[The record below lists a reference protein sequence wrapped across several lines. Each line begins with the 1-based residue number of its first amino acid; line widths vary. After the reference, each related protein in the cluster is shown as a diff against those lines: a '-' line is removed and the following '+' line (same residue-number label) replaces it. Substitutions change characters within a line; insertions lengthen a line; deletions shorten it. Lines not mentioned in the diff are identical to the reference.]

1 MSRWPLSHRR
11 HAPGFGQPNAGK
23 PIGANTTLNVQVTRV
38 GSAPVPAGAAAV
50 VLNVTAVDPTAAG
63 FLTVFPEGIATPT
76 VSNLNF
82 LPGATVANLV
92 TVPISSSGMV
102 SIYNHAGNTDVVVDV
117 EGYYTSTPLS
127 NASGLYN
134 SLSPV
139 RALGSISSGV
149 AIGPNSSEAVT
160 VTGTATGVPANAS
173 AVVVNATAARGTKA
187 SFLTVYPSG
196 ITMPTASNLNFS
208 AYQVVANRVTV
219 GVGAEGRVEVYNH
232 AGVVQV
238 DLDVD
243 GYYSAPAAAG
253 PSSSRSPRSG

>member
-1 MSRWPLSHRR
+1 M
-11 HAPGFGQPNAGK
+11 
-23 PIGANTTLNVQVTRV
+23 
-38 GSAPVPAGAAAV
+38 
-50 VLNVTAVDPTAAG
+50 TAVDPTAAG

-139 RALGSISSGV
+139 RALGCISSGV
-149 AIGPNSSEAVT
+149 AIGPNSSQRSQW
-160 VTGTATGVPANAS
+160 TGTATGVPANAS
-173 AVVVNATAARGTKA
+173 AVVANVTAAQGTKA
-187 SFLTVYPSG
+187 SFLTVYPWRASQCRRHQ
-196 ITMPTASNLNFS
+196 TSTSWPTKSW
-208 AYQVVANRVTV
+208 QT
-219 GVGAEGRVEVYNH
+219 G
-232 AGVVQV
+232 
-238 DLDVD
+238 
-243 GYYSAPAAAG
+243 
-253 PSSSRSPRSG
+253 